1 MTAGRVF
8 RNSTYALL
16 AMIVVLGF
24 AVDST
29 LPDGADWADRLV
41 AWSSAVAPWLVSAMI
56 VWATGEIVKAIRYQD
71 AGDGGSDDDGD
82 RG

>member
-1 MTAGRVF
+1 MSAGRVF
-8 RNSTYALL
+8 RNSSYALV

-29 LPDGADWADRLV
+29 LPDGADWAERLV

-56 VWATGEIVKAIRYQD
+56 VWAAGEIVKAIRYQGS
-71 AGDGGSDDDGD
+71 GDGGSGDQAD